1 MKRISMALLI
11 LAAGAGSALAAGS
24 PFAGTWKL
32 NVAKSKFTG
41 DTFTYS
47 KTATGFHFSDGGPR
61 AYNFAVDGKDYPTVA
76 DRTTAWTSAGK
87 NAWDVVTKAH
97 GTVLTKTHRTL
108 SADGKT
114 LTASYTEYRQDGTIV
129 HESDVYTRVSGG
141 PGLAGKWRDVKV
153 QAASDT
159 MTVATPSPGR
169 FEIDFPSDKVTL
181 AGKTDGS
188 ATPATGPTAPPGA
201 VSHYTAAAPN
211 RWEFDGAL
219 NGKTFFKGVMTVSA
233 DGKTLTRT
241 TWVPGK
247 ETEKTVEVYDRA

>member
-32 NVAKSKFTG
+32 NIAKSKFTG
-41 DTFTYS
+41 DTFSYS
-47 KTATGFHFSDGGPR
+47 KTATGFHFSNGGPV
-61 AYNFAVDGKDYPTVA
+61 AYNFAVDGKDYPTIA
-76 DRTTAWTSAGK
+76 DRSTAWTGAGK
-87 NAWDVVTKAH
+87 DAWDVVTKAH
-97 GTVLTKTHRTL
+97 GAVMTKTHRTL

-114 LTASYTEYRQDGTIV
+114 MTASYTEYRADGTIT

-141 PGLAGKWRDVKV
+141 PGLAGTWKDVKV

-159 MTVATPSPGR
+159 MKVATPSPGR
-169 FEIDFPSDKVTL
+169 FEIDFPSDKETL
-181 AGKTDGS
+181 SGKTDGS
-188 ATPATGPTAPPGA
+188 ATPATGPNMPPGA
-201 VSHYTAAAPN
+201 VGHYTAAAPN
-211 RWEFDGAL
+211 RWEFDGVL
-219 NGKTFFKGVMTVSA
+219 KGKTFFKGVMTVSA

-247 ETEKTVEVYDRA
+247 ESEKAVEVYDRS